1 MNERLFR
8 WHLSGGAKAL
18 AMAGFFWF
26 GLSFGVTTYKWGLWA
41 WGLSATLQFGLCAVI
56 FGAAVRLSPGAVGRG
71 ERASRENN
79 RASRAFVCVVVAQI
93 ALLAPTVWWCVH
105 TGAKDRLWPSIGLVV
120 SLHFA
125 PLARLFHVR
134 AYYSTAIAGTVI
146 SLVGLSTGVGDVQR
160 LLWFGGAMAAVMWLS
175 GWHII
180 RNADQIAATATAE
193 TWAV

>member
-1 MNERLFR
+1 MWIGRQCEERVEQMNDRLFR
-8 WHLSGGAKAL
+8 YHLSGGAKAL
-18 AMAGFFWF
+18 
-26 GLSFGVTTYKWGLWA
+26 
-41 WGLSATLQFGLCAVI
+41 CAVI
-56 FGAAVRLSPGAVGRG
+56 FGAAIRLRRRSRFSSGAVGRG
-71 ERASRENN
+71 ERVSRETN
-79 RASRAFVCVVVAQI
+79 RAARAFVWVVVAQL

-105 TGAKDRLWPSIGLVV
+105 TGAKDRLWPSIGLIV

-146 SLVGLSTGVGDVQR
+146 SLVGLFTGVSDVQR

-180 RNADQIAATATAE
+180 RNADQIAARATRE